1 MIKLFSLNHT
11 RTRKFLIL
19 AQDKTQCSTSHC
31 QDISC
36 PKYLGQ
42 RPHELL
48 GQLFKEHLSCCS
60 IKVAYSTSFRH
71 LVNRLFFAV
80 SASENR
86 RKTHRLTANSRCAF
100 YTEPPPCQLLFRRI
114 FETFSSSLSSSY
126 RLSSDPFQRAAPQA
140 RCAFYR
146 PQTWCQ
152 LLL

>member
-48 GQLFKEHLSCCS
+48 GQLFKERLSGCS
-60 IKVAYSTSFRH
+60 IKVAYSTSFRY
-71 LVNRLFFAV
+71 LVNRLFSLFPTP
-80 SASENR
+80 
-86 RKTHRLTANSRCAF
+86 KTAEKLTG
-100 YTEPPPCQLLFRRI
+100 
-114 FETFSSSLSSSY
+114 
-126 RLSSDPFQRAAPQA
+126 
-140 RCAFYR
+140 
-146 PQTWCQ
+146 
-152 LLL
+152 LLLVRGAHSTLNRHLVNRFF

>member
-48 GQLFKEHLSCCS
+48 GQLFKERLSGCS
-60 IKVAYSTSFRH
+60 IKVAHSTSFRY

-80 SASENR
+80 SDSENC
-86 RKTHRLTANSRCAF
+86 RKTHRLTACSRRAF
-100 YTEPPPCQLLFRRI
+100 YTEPPPCQPLFLKNLEI
-114 FETFSSSLSSSY
+114 VFFKSFK
-126 RLSSDPFQRAAPQA
+126 RLSLKF
-140 RCAFYR
+140 R
-146 PQTWCQ
+146 PV
-152 LLL
+152 